1 MINGKTNTTGTET
14 SQNNAA
20 EEILERINSELDSA
34 SKMPQN
40 MNTVSLADRFQD
52 EGDTNKEKERM
63 EHLQTDIENM
73 IADGTG
79 TITTDNQYIAETA
92 DHELENIL
100 NKTASEKVYEAVE
113 DQLLDSLSEDVK
125 NINFGDIHKNVDIV
139 IRRQRH
145 LNGNESELYARAMTE
160 LTPISKMLQ
169 KNIMNVLK
177 QRQRG
182 ATERGLLMGSRLDHS
197 AYYRN
202 DGKIFT
208 KRNRPNDEISLAV
221 GVLVN
226 MSGSMYGERIKTAQ
240 AMTLIVY
247 DFCRTLNIPVTIYGH
262 DTFSDT
268 VNLYSFAEFDSLDG
282 NDKFRLM
289 NITDGGQR
297 DATPMLVF
305 FQFIKGISF

>member
-1 MINGKTNTTGTET
+1 MVKSI
-14 SQNNAA
+14 
-20 EEILERINSELDSA
+20 
-34 SKMPQN
+34 
-40 MNTVSLADRFQD
+40 TVSGLLSNRQKLADKIYPYQ
-52 EGDTNKEKERM
+52 KMEKIRSVFG
-63 EHLQTDIENM
+63 
-73 IADGTG
+73 ADF
-79 TITTDNQYIAETA
+79 
-92 DHELENIL
+92 
-100 NKTASEKVYEAVE
+100 
-113 DQLLDSLSEDVK
+113 LS
-125 NINFGDIHKNVDIV
+125 H
-139 IRRQRH
+139 
-145 LNGNESELYARAMTE
+145 
-160 LTPISKMLQ
+160 
-169 KNIMNVLK
+169 
-177 QRQRG
+177 
-182 ATERGLLMGSRLDHS
+182 
-197 AYYRN
+197 RN

-297 DATPMLVF
+297 DAAPMLVF